1 MGRILF
7 FCIPAHGHTNPTLPL
22 VAELVRRGHEV
33 RYFHTQEF
41 RAKVEAA
48 GAQFIDVQP
57 YMPPTPKDLHKKV
70 GKDFASLIEMVADT
84 ALALESRVAQ
94 EIADFQPDVIVSDSM
109 CFWGK
114 LFAKKYGVPYICS
127 TTSMAFNSE
136 SAKLMKKSPIEILRM
151 ILGMKRIEKKL
162 EQLRAAGYDAPD
174 FVSLVQNDN
183 ETNTIVY
190 TSKGFQPA
198 AETFSDRYA
207 FVGPC
212 VERLYPR
219 RTERA
224 RPCIYVSLGTVLHDN
239 AAFYRACI
247 RAFEKLDV
255 DAVLSVGE
263 KVEPAKL
270 GVLPANVS
278 VYPRVNQLEVLS
290 GADVFITHCG
300 MNSVQESLLCGVPM
314 VCFPQHSEEN
324 AVAARTVQ
332 LGAGLMLKYMTR
344 KAIRDAVVTVLQD
357 YKYRSRAERISREL
371 LACGGAGAAADFIEH
386 VIEA

>member
-7 FCIPAHGHTNPTLPL
+7 FSIPAHGHTNPTLP
-22 VAELVRRGHEV
+22 VVRELTRRGHEV

-41 RAKVEAA
+41 REKIERA
-48 GAQFIDVQP
+48 GAAFIDVGP
-57 YMPPTPKDLHKKV
+57 YMPPAPKDLDKKV

-84 ALALESRVAQ
+84 ALALEDRVAQ

-136 SAKLMKKSPIEILRM
+136 SAKLMKKSPMEILRM
-151 ILGMKRIEKKL
+151 ILGMKRIKEKL
-162 EQLRAAGYDAPD
+162 AQLRAAGYDAPD

-190 TSKGFQPA
+190 TSRGFQPA
-198 AETFSDRYA
+198 AHTFSDRYA

-219 RTERA
+219 RTDRER
-224 RPCIYVSLGTVLHDN
+224 PLVYVSMGTVLNDN
-239 AAFYRACI
+239 TAFYRACI
-247 RAFEKLDV
+247 RAFEGMDA

-263 KVEPAKL
+263 KTEPAKL
-270 GVLPANVS
+270 GVLPANVQ
-278 VYPRVNQLEVLS
+278 VFPRVNQLEVLAC
-290 GADVFITHCG
+290 ADVFITHCG
-300 MNSVQESLLCGVPM
+300 MNSVQESLLNGVPM

-332 LGAGLMLKYMTR
+332 LGAGLMLKRMTR

-371 LACGGAGAAADFIEH
+371 LACGGAAEAADYIEQ
-386 VIEA
+386 VIRE